1 MSQQHIIRAWK
12 DPEYRQS
19 LNEAEQA
26 LLPPHPAGHIEL
38 TDADLDHVAGGRI
51 NLNNPP
57 DHLDTS
63 LSDPVTGS
71 HLPPLPLGPLPGQRC
86 LLDRCS
92 RTPGGPS

>member
-19 LNEAEQA
+19 LNAAEQA
-26 LLPPHPAGHIEL
+26 LLPPHPAGHMEL

-57 DHLDTS
+57 TVLIRVCQILSLDPTCIHVLTENS
-63 LSDPVTGS
+63 PGS
-71 HLPPLPLGPLPGQRC
+71 VVF
-86 LLDRCS
+86 
-92 RTPGGPS
+92 